1 MAQLLEALMV
11 IGFGISWPLSIYK
24 SFKSKTAKG
33 KSLLFMCFILFGY
46 VCGIAAKLTAGNITY
61 VFVFYVINFV
71 MVFTDILLYFRNRK
85 YDKSE
90 EGNE

>member
-1 MAQLLEALMV
+1 MV

-46 VCGIAAKLTAGNITY
+46 ECGIAAKLTAGNITY

-85 YDKSE
+85 YDKSAG
-90 EGNE
+90 GNE